1 MRTSRHSMDF
11 LFAIAL
17 FFVFAST
24 SLIVLLLAANI
35 YRHNV
40 QQSSNAFE
48 QNTSLAYITEKIR
61 QNDASDTTIHLTT
74 FDGYDALA
82 ISKSYNEI
90 GYTTYIYEM
99 DGLLKEILIQDGVP
113 ANAQAGTSIL
123 KVSNLEMIE
132 LDHGLFR
139 FTCESADKTQDS
151 VIVHVQS
158 MNQ

>member
-48 QNTSLAYITEKIR
+48 QNTS
-61 QNDASDTTIHLTT
+61 
-74 FDGYDALA
+74 
-82 ISKSYNEI
+82 
-90 GYTTYIYEM
+90 
-99 DGLLKEILIQDGVP
+99 
-113 ANAQAGTSIL
+113 
-123 KVSNLEMIE
+123 
-132 LDHGLFR
+132 
-139 FTCESADKTQDS
+139 
-151 VIVHVQS
+151 
-158 MNQ
+158 